1 MRRDYFKLLNTK
13 RRTADINLFDMITPC
28 LAYDSSRHLYRFNVG
43 ANATQA
49 EVQKLTGTSVLQWQN
64 VASIAT
70 PVAGNCYFDVNS
82 FTFGIV
88 TGMTNNDSG
97 EGQ

>member
-1 MRRDYFKLLNTK
+1 MRRDYLKLLNTTS
-13 RRTADINLFDMITPC
+13 RTADSNLIDMITPC
-28 LAYDSSRHLYRFNVG
+28 LGYDGSRHLYRFNVG

-82 FTFGIV
+82 FKFGIV
-88 TGMTNNDSG
+88 TGMTNNGSG
-97 EGQ
+97 KGQ